1 MLRSECG
8 VAHAFGVFLKVVSL
22 DADLFGQLRI
32 GRLDGT
38 KRGYQI
44 FNLPLIQQ
52 RVLMDNHPALLLSLL
67 VGKQFAGQFPEVLSG
82 VIKIDDLNRA
92 GEVLLG
98 NIPDPFRSIAD
109 DDLLFGAVPTAL
121 AGFQIEAQPKLLRRF
136 NRANVGSRA
145 GVAEGKAFLIPSG
158 LRKHASQLGLPG
170 GAGCPSVLPARP
182 SVSFFTTGTP
192 VPSSWIYTTGI
203 GFPITMVAPSA
214 WRGGSPL
221 ALGGRC
227 LPQSPP
233 PCAPR
238 PWWSP
243 PDRRAVSFAGGHGQ
257 RGRPVPQWLACGA
270 LPERSPYLRCP
281 VRRRPGTGRCGS
293 ASTGS
298 RDAILSRRP
307 LRSEPVWNVTP
318 GRTPDV
324 RKHKAGCAVRWPA
337 PGIAGVC
344 RWRRKRVPV
353 WRSRG
358 SQVWGYALACGGRRK
373 REEADCFL
381 SQAGLSSPLTRG
393 VR

>member
-203 GFPITMVAPSA
+203 GFPITMGSANCVARWISSCSRRAMSA
-214 WRGGSPL
+214 PIASAVRSTASVVTSRSASSFICW
-221 ALGGRC
+221 
-227 LPQSPP
+227 
-233 PCAPR
+233 R
-238 PWWSP
+238 PWSKGASCP
-243 PDRRAVSFAGGHGQ
+243 TMACMRRTPGEVSVSSMSSSTSAGNW
-257 RGRPVPQWLACGA
+257 PV
-270 LPERSPYLRCP
+270 
-281 VRRRPGTGRCGS
+281 GS